1 MSNGRKAITK
11 SVSMD
16 ALTVQRLQ
24 HLIASHYSNQ
34 MGVSDVV
41 SAAIN
46 DLYNK
51 VEFLEQHDLESSDPT
66 TRWG

>member
-1 MSNGRKAITK
+1 MSNRKASSK

-16 ALTVQRLQ
+16 ALTMQRLQ

-34 MGVSDVV
+34 VGISDIVC
-41 SAAIN
+41 AAVN
-46 DLYNK
+46 DMYNRA
-51 VEFLEQHDLESSDPT
+51 EFQEHHDLETPDPT